1 MSTIDDPA
9 TTAAPPRAAPRK
21 RDGRVLRITGWTL
34 IVLGAYVLE
43 FALYELVG
51 TSLVTKGHQN
61 ELRKEFAQL
70 VEDPVV
76 APTPGPAATVSPPPR
91 AISSKAIALLKIP
104 SIGVDVIVVEGA
116 RLSDLSYGPGRYPST
131 AKLGEEGSTALAG
144 HRTGW
149 GSPFLNLDKLNPG
162 DVISVESIDGTI
174 YTYRVTRRTI
184 VGASATWV
192 LRGNPESKA
201 TTQLTL
207 TTCDPKFTSR
217 NRLIVWADLVSAERP
232 A

>member
-1 MSTIDDPA
+1 MSAIDDTR
-9 TTAAPPRAAPRK
+9 TTAPPARP
-21 RDGRVLRITGWTL
+21 RDGRIFRRVGWTL

-61 ELRKEFAQL
+61 DLRKEFAQL
-70 VEDPVV
+70 VDDPVV
-76 APTPGPAATVSPPPR
+76 RPSPGATASPPPR

-104 SIGVDVIVVEGA
+104 KIGVDVIVVEGA

-131 AKLGEEGSTALAG
+131 AKLGREGSTAFAG

-149 GSPFLNLDKLNPG
+149 GSPFLNLDKLQPG
-162 DVISVESIDGTI
+162 DAITVESIDGTI
-174 YTYRVTRRTI
+174 YEYRVTRRTI
-184 VGASATWV
+184 VGPSATWV
-192 LRGNPESKA
+192 LRGNPDSSA
-201 TTQLTL
+201 PTQLTL
-207 TTCDPKFTSR
+207 TTCDPKYTSR
-217 NRLIVWADLVSAERP
+217 NRLIVWADLVSTKGA